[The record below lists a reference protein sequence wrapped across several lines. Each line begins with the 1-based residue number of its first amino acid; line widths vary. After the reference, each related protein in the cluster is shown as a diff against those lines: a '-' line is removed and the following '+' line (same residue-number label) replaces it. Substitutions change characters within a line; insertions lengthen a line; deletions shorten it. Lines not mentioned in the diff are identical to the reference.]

1 MYVVEDVTH
10 RQLTLK
16 KLYLHWETSLIFA
29 LNVFTLLS
37 SSTNKRI
44 IPELFVLKLQ
54 IDVDCTSYFDTEV
67 FQHVRLVDSDAWRHG
82 APDDAG
88 KLTIGS
94 SPWVFHCYFVDD
106 CQNAETWILY
116 SENEE

>member
-44 IPELFVLKLQ
+44 IPELFVLTLQ
-54 IDVDCTSYFDTEV
+54 IDVDCTSYFDT
-67 FQHVRLVDSDAWRHG
+67 DSG
-82 APDDAG
+82 AAKG
-88 KLTIGS
+88 KIVQIVIQVPNLAQWFS
-94 SPWVFHCYFVDD
+94 WVY
-106 CQNAETWILY
+106 
-116 SENEE
+116 